1 MKEVRGTGKNLPGR
15 AAHARRWV
23 FLNVENTFSHHTL
36 SVALLDV
43 VPLAERVLVAGRRE
57 SVRGAVISSH
67 KLHFPTKT
75 HGRLFLSVH
84 GPGAFWRTPSF
95 KLFRDFL
102 NFFTNN

>member
-23 FLNVENTFSHHTL
+23 FLNVEKAFVDSTHL
-36 SVALLDV
+36 VAFLDV

-67 KLHFPTKT
+67 KLHFPKKT

-84 GPGAFWRTPSF
+84 GPAFVRSPFVHSPPRFLART
-95 KLFRDFL
+95 
-102 NFFTNN
+102 